1 MKEQQRYNKIEAYL
15 LNIIVVL
22 LPFLV
27 VGFILF
33 LNGYKLR
40 FSILLPAWNDE
51 VGWWNQVNTMIQ
63 YGKPFGYYGYN
74 GTHAAIGKWAAWG
87 VLRFCLIFCLE
98 KFLDGI
104 YILWLWLI

>member
-15 LNIIVVL
+15 LNVIVVL

-40 FSILLPAWNDE
+40 FSMLLPAWNDE

-63 YGKPFGYYGYN
+63 YGEPFGYYGYN

-87 VLRFCLIFCLE
+87 GYSAFTLFLVWKNFWMEFIFYG
-98 KFLDGI
+98 FG
-104 YILWLWLI
+104 